1 MSEEKKL
8 GRLEKVELRKFWSN
22 EAGDFTPWLAEE
34 ENLNLLADTL
44 GMQLEFENREVNVGE
59 GGFKADI
66 LCQKM
71 EGERVLGRALIEN
84 QLERT
89 DHNHLGQILTYA
101 SGLDVE
107 TIIWVAKKFRDE
119 HRAALDWLNEITAED
134 RSFFGVEI
142 ELWQIG
148 DSRPAPKFNI
158 VCKPNDWSRTTRRSA
173 SENPS
178 ELYLLRGEYWDEF
191 DKYLKTRGNLQLEIK
206 QKAEQGPYF
215 FFEIGNSNMHMDATR
230 TNKLVRATLW
240 MNGNAKPYFRA
251 LQSQEKKLKDEFGS
265 QLQFKEN
272 EVSSFIWLPDDQ
284 ALPLENRDDWLRQFE
299 WLNSKLQRFDEVFRP
314 LIEKID
320 PADWE
325 SRDGDGDA

>member
-8 GRLEKVELRKFWSN
+8 GRLIPVNLREFWSN

-34 ENLNLLADTL
+34 ENLNLLADAL
-44 GMQLEFENREVNVGE
+44 DMELEFEKREVNVGE

-66 LCQKM
+66 LCRNM
-71 EGERVLGRALIEN
+71 EGDRVLIEN

-101 SGLDVE
+101 SGLGVQ
-107 TIIWVAKKFRDE
+107 TIVWVAKRFRDE
-119 HRAALDWLNEITAED
+119 HRAALDWLNEITEEG

-148 DSRPAPKFNI
+148 ESHPAPKFNI

-178 ELYLLRGEYWDEF
+178 ELYLLRGEYWNGF
-191 DKYLKTRGNLQLEIK
+191 DKHLKTLEKSPLEIK

-215 FFEIGNSNMHMDATR
+215 FFETGNSNMHIDATR
-230 TNKLVRATLW
+230 TNKVVRATLW

-251 LQSQEKKLKDEFGS
+251 LKSQEKELKDALGS

-284 ALPLENRDDWLRQFE
+284 ALPLANKDDWPRQFE
-299 WLNSKLQRFDEVFRP
+299 WLDTTLQRFDEVFRP
-314 LIEKID
+314 LIDEIN

-325 SRDGDGDA
+325 SLEGDDDA